1 MISLMTFQA
10 GEPATVP
17 SVDLDRYAGRWLEIA
32 RFPNRFQKQCV
43 SDVTAD
49 YARRADGRIDVTNR
63 CLRQDGILDE
73 ARGVARVVDP
83 TSNAKLKVRFAPAW
97 LSVFPFGWG
106 DYWIVGL
113 AEDYRFAVVGSPN
126 REYLWVLSRAPELP
140 AEDWEEALQV
150 ARRNGFDVSRLLKTK
165 QTPSS

>member
-32 RFPNRFQKQCV
+32 RFANRFQKQCV

-63 CLRQDGILDE
+63 CLRQDGTLDE

-97 LSVFPFGWG
+97 LSVFPFVWG

-113 AEDYRFAVVGSPN
+113 AEDYRFAVVGSPD

-140 AEDWEEALQV
+140 AADWEEALRV